1 MNEYEEIKKS
11 LNKISDNSIIIIL
24 CLIGILILMGFSNY
38 ILKIEIDE
46 LKVQVEQVQVE
57 QVQGYKG
64 E

>member
-46 LKVQVEQVQVE
+46 LKAQIKQVQ
-57 QVQGYKG
+57 KS
-64 E
+64 